1 MKKLTL
7 LVVVVLVVLA
17 VLGAGWKWGSP
28 VKNSGSATA
37 DGWTWTE
44 SSSIA
49 WTS

>member
-1 MKKLTL
+1 MKKVTL

-28 VKNSGSATA
+28 GKGSVGVSA

-44 SSSIA
+44 SSRAS
-49 WTS
+49 SR